1 MDSQEKVR
9 RIVSAALDKKGDK
22 PIVFDTHELTDVTD
36 YVVVVGGTS
45 DRQVRAIADNIEDSL
60 RSQGE
65 KPIGVEGQKEGRWIL
80 LDYVDI
86 IVHVFYHPVREYYD
100 IERLWMDA
108 PRYIPDVA
116 GLSTEKTDGAPETG
130 IGR

>member
-1 MDSQEKVR
+1 MNSQEKVR
-9 RIVSAALDKKGDK
+9 RIVSAALDKKGEK
-22 PIVFDTHELTDVTD
+22 PVVFDTHELTDVTD
-36 YVVVVGGTS
+36 YVVVVSGGS
-45 DRQVRAIADNIEDSL
+45 DRQVRAIADHIEDTL
-60 RSQGE
+60 RAGDE

-86 IVHVFYHPVREYYD
+86 IVHVFFQPVREFYD

-116 GLSTEKTDGAPETG
+116 GLSAEKSDSDSEAG